1 MHGTAVLEHRMPDR
15 VSPVVVPLTPPGRGA
30 IATLL
35 VEGAGA
41 LAAVHASFRSAR
53 GRPID
58 SSAADRLRFGH
69 LGPGPGEEVVVR
81 VRSERSVELHCH
93 GGRAAVAM
101 VEQTLVEQGC
111 RPVSWQEW
119 TRRSSEDPIRAAA
132 RLALAEART
141 ERTASVLLDQYQGA
155 LRRAIGEAAECLD
168 RRDLAGAQR
177 KLEELISR
185 AALGLRLIRPWRVV
199 LAGLPN
205 AGKSTLLNAM
215 VGYARAIVD
224 PQAGTT
230 RDLVT
235 AVTALDG
242 WPVELCDT
250 AGLREANHPVEQAGV
265 DAARRSLA
273 TADLVL
279 LVFDLSQPWSPAA
292 DALLASHPGVMTVH
306 NKNDLASPA
315 DPARPAGH
323 RVSALRGEGIE
334 RLLDAIAARLVPTPP
349 APGAAVPF
357 TQDQAEALA
366 RSLEALAAG
375 DVARGRQALHNL
387 APG

>member
-1 MHGTAVLEHRMPDR
+1 MSDR

-41 LAAVHASFRSAR
+41 LAAVRAVFRSAQ
-53 GRPID
+53 GTPLET
-58 SSAADRLRFGH
+58 SAADRLRFGH
-69 LGPGPGEEVVVR
+69 FGPGPGEEVVVR

-93 GGRAAVAM
+93 GGQAAVAM

-119 TRRSSEDPIRAAA
+119 TRRSSEDPLGAAA
-132 RLALAEART
+132 LLALAEART
-141 ERTASVLLDQYQGA
+141 ERTASILLDQHQGA
-155 LRRAIGEAAECLD
+155 LRRAIGEVAECLD
-168 RRDLAGAQR
+168 RRDFAEAQR

-185 AALGLRLIRPWRVV
+185 AALGLHLVRPWRVV

-250 AGLREANHPVEQAGV
+250 AGLREASHPVEQAGV
-265 DAARRSLA
+265 DMARRSLA

-292 DALLASHPGVMTVH
+292 DALLAAHPRAMTVH
-306 NKNDLASPA
+306 NKADLASPD

-323 RVSALRGEGIE
+323 RVSALQGEGIE
-334 RLLDAIAARLVPTPP
+334 RLLHAVAVRLVPDPP

-357 TQDQAEALA
+357 TQDQAEALDRA
-366 RSLEALAAG
+366 LQSLATGDAAS
-375 DVARGRQALHNL
+375 GRQALHNISH
-387 APG
+387 

>member
-1 MHGTAVLEHRMPDR
+1 MPDR
-15 VSPVVVPLTPPGRGA
+15 VSLVVVPLTPPGRGA

-41 LAAVHASFRSAR
+41 LAAVQAAFRSAQ
-53 GRPID
+53 GKPLET
-58 SSAADRLRFGH
+58 SAADQLRFGH
-69 LGPGPGEEVVVR
+69 LGPGQGEEVVVR

-93 GGRAAVAM
+93 GGQAAVAM

-111 RPVSWQEW
+111 RPISWQEW
-119 TRRSSEDPIRAAA
+119 TRRSSEDPLGAAA
-132 RLALAEART
+132 LLALADART
-141 ERTASVLLDQYQGA
+141 ERTALILLDQYEGA
-155 LRRAIGEAAECLD
+155 LRRAVGEVAECLD
-168 RRDLAGAQR
+168 RRDFAGAQR

-185 AALGLRLIRPWRVV
+185 AALGLHLIRPWRVV
-199 LAGLPN
+199 VAGLPN

-250 AGLREANHPVEQAGV
+250 AGLREASQPVEQAGV

-292 DALLASHPGVMTVH
+292 DALLASHPGSMTVH
-306 NKNDLASPA
+306 NKDDLASPA
-315 DPARPAGH
+315 DPARPAGL
-323 RVSALRGEGIE
+323 RVSALQGEGIE
-334 RLLDAIAARLVPTPP
+334 GLLHAIAARLVPAPP
-349 APGAAVPF
+349 VPGAAVPF
-357 TQDQAEALA
+357 TQDQAEALDRA
-366 RSLEALAAG
+366 LRALAAG
-375 DVARGRQALHNL
+375 NEAETRRSLRGVT
-387 APG
+387 PD

>member
-1 MHGTAVLEHRMPDR
+1 MPDR
-15 VSPVVVPLTPPGRGA
+15 VSLVVVPLTPPGRGA

-41 LAAVHASFRSAR
+41 LAAVQTAFRSAQ
-53 GRPID
+53 GKPLET
-58 SSAADRLRFGH
+58 SAADQLRFGH
-69 LGPGPGEEVVVR
+69 FGPGPGEEVVVR

-93 GGRAAVAM
+93 GGQAAVAM

-119 TRRSSEDPIRAAA
+119 TRRSSEDPLGAAA
-132 RLALAEART
+132 LLALADART
-141 ERTASVLLDQYQGA
+141 ERTASILLDQYQGA
-155 LRRAIGEAAECLD
+155 LRRAIGEVAECLD
-168 RRDLAGAQR
+168 RRDFAGAQR

-185 AALGLRLIRPWRVV
+185 AALGLHLVRPWRVV
-199 LAGLPN
+199 VAGPPN

-235 AVTALDG
+235 AVTALEG
-242 WPVELCDT
+242 WPVELGDT
-250 AGLREANHPVEQAGV
+250 AGLREASHPVEQAGV

-279 LVFDLSQPWSPAA
+279 LVFDLSQAWSPAA
-292 DALLASHPGVMTVH
+292 DALLASHPGSMTVH
-306 NKNDLASPA
+306 NKDDLASPA

-323 RVSALRGEGIE
+323 RVSALQGEGIE
-334 RLLDAIAARLVPTPP
+334 GLLHAIAARLVPAPP

-357 TQDQAEALA
+357 TQDQAEALDRA
-366 RSLEALAAG
+366 LRALAAG
-375 DVARGRQALHNL
+375 DAASGRQALHGL
-387 APG
+387 TPG